1 MIKPYLRNT
10 INNHKT
16 QREWK
21 VHSGNTVIDYKT
33 QRVWKIQLTMV
44 ITLVSSKNSDEIL
57 IMRRKSN
64 NIEIKLLW
72 VMKQMKSLNNSL
84 HLFYKKD

>member
-1 MIKPYLRNT
+1 MIKPYLRDT

-21 VHSGNTVIDYKT
+21 V
-33 QRVWKIQLTMV
+33 QLTMV
-44 ITLVSSKNSDEIL
+44 INLVSSKNSDEIL